1 MAQPKAVRSVP
12 DKALAAGLL
21 VSEPVLWFELEPM
34 GDFSGPWVAV
44 DGVLGLPLEAWDEPV
59 EGLVGAPEPEVEVDV
74 PEPVRAVSRPPA
86 VLPEPDP
93 ASPESL
99 PLEPPVPEPAKPESL
114 PLELEVPEPASPE
127 SLPLELPL
135 PEPASPESLP
145 LELPAPEPA
154 KPFPPALELGVP
166 GLGFAKPLP
175 AVLEPEAPVIVGL
188 VSVPE
193 VLPGRFEGAL
203 RPLPALE
210 LGIGVPV

>member
-86 VLPEPDP
+86 VLPEP
-93 ASPESL
+93 
-99 PLEPPVPEPAKPESL
+99 
-114 PLELEVPEPASPE
+114 EPASPE

-154 KPFPPALELGVP
+154 KPFPPALELDVP

-175 AVLEPEAPVIVGL
+175 AVLEPEAPVVVGL

>member
-1 MAQPKAVRSVP
+1 MAGLSLGVNGGFKPRASTKMAQPKAVRSVP

-86 VLPEPDP
+86 VLPEP
-93 ASPESL
+93 
-99 PLEPPVPEPAKPESL
+99 
-114 PLELEVPEPASPE
+114 EPASPE

-154 KPFPPALELGVP
+154 KPFPPALELDVP

-175 AVLEPEAPVIVGL
+175 AVLEPEAPVVVGL